1 MTGLIKTMLDDD
13 QLKDRVRDIMVDL
26 LVVCYR
32 HNINQVNVGA
42 VMRIMGVDHDTASA
56 HDSDYIEID
65 ENFPQLLIDLNK
77 AVPTVPTGTTLH

>member
-26 LVVCYR
+26 LVVCYQ
-32 HNINQVNVGA
+32 HNIHQVNVGA
-42 VMRIMGVDHDTASA
+42 VMRIMGVDHAAASV

>member
-1 MTGLIKTMLDDD
+1 
-13 QLKDRVRDIMVDL
+13 
-26 LVVCYR
+26 
-32 HNINQVNVGA
+32 
-42 VMRIMGVDHDTASA
+42 MGVDHAAASV